1 MTKQEYRLKR
11 SITIDPTIGSCSNV
25 YRSFKRLVSLAFQWN
40 LYETPLVS
48 GWAIPPTKLEYR
60 LVPNFLHDFLR
71 MFSLAS
77 QCTRYSML
85 MTSSWARPPTRLEY
99 RLKRSLTFYSIV
111 GLCLIFYR
119 SFRRLF
125 SLALQWKC
133 YSATQ
138 GLVGPDHRPDKST
151 GSTCH
156 NSWSDHWIVL
166 KFLQEFSEAIFTV
179 AMKLLLDA
187 DSLLFG

>member
-1 MTKQEYRLKR
+1 VLKCLQEFQEACFL
-11 SITIDPTIGSCSNV
+11 G
-25 YRSFKRLVSLAFQWN
+25 VSMKSLWDTAGVWLGYTTDQ
-40 LYETPLVS
+40 TRVP
-48 GWAIPPTKLEYR
+48 A
-60 LVPNFLHDFLR
+60 VPNFLHDFLR